1 VRHAGQD
8 GEAHAHATG
17 VTEVM
22 VVRVLVAAAGI
33 AVILVVLDAAIRTF
47 VLPRAAAVPFTRLI
61 SLASRMVF
69 DLFARPARTYE
80 QRDRA
85 LALYAPITMLLF
97 PTVWLAC
104 IFVAFG
110 AIFWSVE
117 SVAWGEAFR
126 LSGSALFTLGFDT
139 PRNLGPDFLTFLEA
153 ALGLGLLAML
163 ISYLPTIYGSFSR
176 REIAVSQ
183 LAVRAGTPP
192 SAPEMIIRAHR
203 TGFAERLD
211 PLWRQWEVWFVE
223 IEETHTST
231 GILSFFRSPNPHR
244 SWVTASGAVLDAAA
258 LRLAVLETEWTP
270 DAATCIRA
278 GYLALR
284 SIADLFFIEYDPD
297 PSPDAPIS
305 ITKSEFVEVY
315 ERLAEA
321 GVPLKPDREQAWRDF
336 SGWRVN
342 YDTVLLTLAGLVMA
356 PYAPW
361 SSDRS
366 PARRHRP
373 PLTRPRARRS
383 G

>member
-1 VRHAGQD
+1 
-8 GEAHAHATG
+8 
-17 VTEVM
+17 M
-22 VVRVLVAAAGI
+22 IVVRILAAIAGI
-33 AVILVVLDAAIRTF
+33 AVVFVVLDAAIRTF
-47 VLPRAAAVPFTRLI
+47 VLPRGATVAFTRLI
-61 SLASRMVF
+61 SLISRMIF
-69 DLFARPARTYE
+69 DVFARPARSYE
-80 QRDRA
+80 QRDRVM
-85 LALYAPITMLLF
+85 ALYAPITMLLF
-97 PTVWLAC
+97 PTVWLSC
-104 IFVAFG
+104 IFGAF
-110 AIFWSVE
+110 AVIFWAVE
-117 SVAWGEAFR
+117 SVAWAEAFR

-139 PRNLGPDFLTFLEA
+139 PRDLGPDFLTFLEA

-176 REIAVSQ
+176 REIAVGQ

-211 PLWRQWEVWFVE
+211 PLWRQWELWFVE

-231 GILSFFRSPNPHR
+231 GILSFFRSPSPNR

-258 LRLAVLETEWTP
+258 LRLAVLDTEWTP

-278 GYLALR
+278 GYLSLR
-284 SIADLFFIEYDPD
+284 AIGDLFGIEYDAD

-305 ITKSEFVEVY
+305 IAKSEFMEVY
-315 ERLAEA
+315 DRFAEA

-342 YDTVLLTLAGLVMA
+342 YDAVLLTLAGLVMA

-373 PLTRPRARRS
+373 PLMRPRSRRP